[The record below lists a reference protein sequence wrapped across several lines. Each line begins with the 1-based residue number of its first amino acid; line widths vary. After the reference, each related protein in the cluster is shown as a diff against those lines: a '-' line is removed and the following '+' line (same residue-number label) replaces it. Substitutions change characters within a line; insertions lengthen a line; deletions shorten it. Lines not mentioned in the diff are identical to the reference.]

1 MNRIYKLK
9 FDKRRNELV
18 VVSEITTG
26 VGNAK
31 ATGCV
36 EGEKSPRRGV
46 RAMALSLLSGMMIMA
61 HPAMSANLPTGGQIV
76 AGSGSIQTPSGNQM
90 NIHQSSQ
97 NMVANWNSFDIGKG
111 NTVQFYQPDSSA
123 VALNRVVGGGESQ
136 IMGNLKANGQ
146 VFLVNPNGVL
156 FGKEASVSTSGFV
169 ASTRDIKND
178 DFMNRRYTF
187 SGGQKAGAE
196 IVNQGALTTNAG
208 GYIVLTADRVRNSGT
223 IRTPGGK
230 TVLAASERV
239 TLQLDNGGLMSVQVT
254 GDVVNALVENRGLV
268 SARDGQVYL
277 TALGR
282 DMLMNTVLNVSGV
295 VEAGGM
301 HRQDGNIVLDGGDSG
316 VVHLSGT
323 LQADNASG
331 QGGKVVV
338 QGKNILLDKGS
349 SITATGGQGGGE
361 VYVGGGWQGKDS
373 NIRNADKV
381 VMQDGARI
389 DVSATQQGN
398 GGTAVLW
405 SDSYTNFHGQ
415 ISAKGGETGGNGGQV
430 ETSSHGN
437 LQAFGTVSASAK
449 KGKAGN
455 WLLDSADITIVNGS
469 NDSNVS
475 KTETTQSPPHTQFA
489 PTAAGSAVSNTSI
502 NNRLNNGTS
511 VTIRTGHTTKD
522 GAQKG
527 NITVNAAINKSNGSD
542 ANLTLQ
548 AGGNITVNNSITS
561 TSGKLNV
568 NLSGANT
575 NNGSITI
582 SNNVNITT
590 SGGSITIGTANAS
603 NSVNISINNTTLNA
617 SNGNIQLTGTGTG
630 NDSGILFNGC
640 NTLTASNI
648 TLTGSS
654 TSGNAINLT
663 GTATLNATNNI
674 TLTGSST
681 SGNAINL
688 KGNNTLTASNITLTG
703 ESTSGNAINL
713 TDTTGTTT
721 LNATNNITM
730 QGTRVQIKHSNITA
744 GNFALNAT
752 VAGSEISNTTLTATN
767 NINLTAKTNSAS
779 SGVYLKDAR
788 ITSTNG
794 NITANG
800 TATANGKATHLD
812 NNVTLNASNGSIKLT
827 GNGHG
832 HGSASGILFA
842 GNNRLTASNIA
853 LTGNSTSGNAINLT
867 GTATLNATNDI
878 TLTGSS
884 TSGNAINL
892 TGTATLNATNNI
904 TLTGSSTSG
913 NAINLKGNNTLTASN
928 ITLTGESTSGN
939 AINLTDTT
947 GTTTLNATNNITMQG
962 TRVQIKHSNITAGN
976 FALNAT
982 VAGSEISNTTL
993 TATNNINL
1001 TAKTNSASSGVY
1013 LKDARITSTN
1023 GNITAN
1029 GTATANGKATHL
1041 DNNVTLNASN
1051 GRIKLTGNGYGHG
1064 SASGILFAGN
1074 NRLTASNIALTGNST
1089 SGNAINLTDTATL
1102 TASNITL
1109 TGSSTSGNAINLTGT
1124 ATLNATNNIT
1134 LTGSSTS
1141 GNAINLKGNNTLTAS
1156 NITLTGE
1163 STSGNA
1169 INLTDT
1175 TGTTT
1180 LNATNN
1186 ITMQGTRVQI
1196 KHSNITAGN
1205 FALNATVAGSEIS
1218 NTTLTATNN
1227 INLTAKTNS
1236 ASSGVYLKD
1245 ARITSTNG
1253 SITAN
1258 GTATANGKATHLDG
1272 NVTLNASNGRIKLTG
1287 NGYGHGSASGILFAG
1302 NNRLTASNIA
1312 LTGNSTSGNAINL
1325 TDTATLTA
1333 SNITLTGSSTS
1344 GNAINLTGTATL
1356 NATNNITL
1364 TGSST
1369 SGNAINLKGNNTLT
1383 ASNITLTGEST
1394 SGNAINL
1401 TDTTGTTTL
1410 NATNNITMQ
1419 GTRVQIKHSNIT
1431 AGNFA
1436 LNATV
1441 AGSEISNTTLTATNN
1456 INLTAKTN
1464 SASSGVYLKDARI
1477 TSTNGN
1483 ITANGTARAND
1494 NATYL
1499 DGNVTLNASNGS
1511 IKLTGIGNGST
1522 SGILFAGNNTLTAS
1536 NITLT
1541 GNSEVYW
1548 Q

>member
-31 ATGCV
+31 ATGSV

-90 NIHQSSQ
+90 NIHQNSQ

-111 NTVQFYQPDSSA
+111 NTVQFDQPSSSA

-156 FGKEASVSTSGFV
+156 FGEGASVSTSGFV

-187 SGGQKAGAE
+187 SGGQKAGAA
-196 IVNQGALTTNAG
+196 IVNQGELTTNAG
-208 GYIVLTADRVRNSGT
+208 GYIVLAADRVSNSGT

-230 TVLAASERV
+230 TVLAASERI

-282 DMLMNTVLNVSGV
+282 GMLMNTVLNVSGV
-295 VEAGGM
+295 VEASGM

-349 SITATGGQGGGE
+349 NITATGGQGGGE

-381 VMQDGARI
+381 VMQGGARI

-415 ISAKGGETGGNGGQV
+415 ISAKGGETGGNGGRV

-455 WLLDSADITIVNGS
+455 WLLDSADITIVNG
-469 NDSNVS
+469 SNVS

-511 VTIRTGHTTKD
+511 VTILTHRTRTGT
-522 GAQKG
+522 AQGG

-542 ANLTLQ
+542 VNLTLQ

-561 TSGKLNV
+561 TEGKLNV
-568 NLSGANT
+568 NLSGART
-575 NNGSITI
+575 SNGSITI
-582 SNNVNITT
+582 SNNANITT
-590 SGGSITIGTANAS
+590 NGGDITVGTTNTS
-603 NSVNISINNTTLNA
+603 NRVNISINNTTLNA

-630 NDSGILFNGC
+630 TGTDSGILFAGN
-640 NTLTASNI
+640 NRLTASNI
-648 TLTGSS
+648 ALTGNS

-688 KGNNTLTASNITLTG
+688 
-703 ESTSGNAINL
+703 
-713 TDTTGTTT
+713 TGTAT
-721 LNATNNITM
+721 LNATNNIT
-730 QGTRVQIKHSNITA
+730 
-744 GNFALNAT
+744 
-752 VAGSEISNTTLTATN
+752 
-767 NINLTAKTNSAS
+767 
-779 SGVYLKDAR
+779 
-788 ITSTNG
+788 
-794 NITANG
+794 
-800 TATANGKATHLD
+800 
-812 NNVTLNASNGSIKLT
+812 LT
-827 GNGHG
+827 G
-832 HGSASGILFA
+832 S
-842 GNNRLTASNIA
+842 
-853 LTGNSTSGNAINLT
+853 STSGNAINLT

-1001 TAKTNSASSGVY
+1001 A
-1013 LKDARITSTN
+1013 
-1023 GNITAN
+1023 
-1029 GTATANGKATHL
+1029 
-1041 DNNVTLNASN
+1041 
-1051 GRIKLTGNGYGHG
+1051 
-1064 SASGILFAGN
+1064 
-1074 NRLTASNIALTGNST
+1074 
-1089 SGNAINLTDTATL
+1089 
-1102 TASNITL
+1102 
-1109 TGSSTSGNAINLTGT
+1109 
-1124 ATLNATNNIT
+1124 
-1134 LTGSSTS
+1134 
-1141 GNAINLKGNNTLTAS
+1141 
-1156 NITLTGE
+1156 
-1163 STSGNA
+1163 
-1169 INLTDT
+1169 
-1175 TGTTT
+1175 
-1180 LNATNN
+1180 
-1186 ITMQGTRVQI
+1186 
-1196 KHSNITAGN
+1196 
-1205 FALNATVAGSEIS
+1205 
-1218 NTTLTATNN
+1218 
-1227 INLTAKTNS
+1227 AKTNS

-1258 GTATANGKATHLDG
+1258 GTA
-1272 NVTLNASNGRIKLTG
+1272 
-1287 NGYGHGSASGILFAG
+1287 
-1302 NNRLTASNIA
+1302 
-1312 LTGNSTSGNAINL
+1312 
-1325 TDTATLTA
+1325 
-1333 SNITLTGSSTS
+1333 
-1344 GNAINLTGTATL
+1344 
-1356 NATNNITL
+1356 
-1364 TGSST
+1364 
-1369 SGNAINLKGNNTLT
+1369 
-1383 ASNITLTGEST
+1383 
-1394 SGNAINL
+1394 
-1401 TDTTGTTTL
+1401 
-1410 NATNNITMQ
+1410 
-1419 GTRVQIKHSNIT
+1419 
-1431 AGNFA
+1431 
-1436 LNATV
+1436 
-1441 AGSEISNTTLTATNN
+1441 
-1456 INLTAKTN
+1456 
-1464 SASSGVYLKDARI
+1464 
-1477 TSTNGN
+1477 
-1483 ITANGTARAND
+1483 
-1494 NATYL
+1494 
-1499 DGNVTLNASNGS
+1499 
-1511 IKLTGIGNGST
+1511 
-1522 SGILFAGNNTLTAS
+1522 
-1536 NITLT
+1536 
-1541 GNSEVYW
+1541 
-1548 Q
+1548 

>member
-31 ATGCV
+31 ATGSV

-208 GYIVLTADRVRNSGT
+208 GYIVLTADRVSNSGT

-301 HRQDGNIVLDGGDSG
+301 RRQDGNIVLDGGDSG

-430 ETSSHGN
+430 ETSSQGN

-469 NDSNVS
+469 NDSNDS

-511 VTIRTGHTTKD
+511 VTILTSHTAKD

-542 ANLTLQ
+542 ASLTLQ

-561 TSGKLNV
+561 TEGKLNV
-568 NLSGANT
+568 NLSGART
-575 NNGSITI
+575 SNGSITI
-582 SNNVNITT
+582 SNNANITT
-590 SGGSITIGTANAS
+590 NGGDITVGTTNTS
-603 NSVNISINNTTLNA
+603 NRVNISINNTTLNA
-617 SNGNIQLTGTGTG
+617 SNGNIQLTGTGT
-630 NDSGILFNGC
+630 DSGILFNGC

-812 NNVTLNASNGSIKLT
+812 GNVTLNASNGRIKLT
-827 GNGHG
+827 GNG

-884 TSGNAINL
+884 T
-892 TGTATLNATNNI
+892 
-904 TLTGSSTSG
+904 
-913 NAINLKGNNTLTASN
+913 
-928 ITLTGESTSGN
+928 
-939 AINLTDTT
+939 
-947 GTTTLNATNNITMQG
+947 
-962 TRVQIKHSNITAGN
+962 
-976 FALNAT
+976 
-982 VAGSEISNTTL
+982 
-993 TATNNINL
+993 
-1001 TAKTNSASSGVY
+1001 
-1013 LKDARITSTN
+1013 
-1023 GNITAN
+1023 
-1029 GTATANGKATHL
+1029 
-1041 DNNVTLNASN
+1041 
-1051 GRIKLTGNGYGHG
+1051 
-1064 SASGILFAGN
+1064 
-1074 NRLTASNIALTGNST
+1074 
-1089 SGNAINLTDTATL
+1089 
-1102 TASNITL
+1102 
-1109 TGSSTSGNAINLTGT
+1109 
-1124 ATLNATNNIT
+1124 
-1134 LTGSSTS
+1134 
-1141 GNAINLKGNNTLTAS
+1141 
-1156 NITLTGE
+1156 
-1163 STSGNA
+1163 
-1169 INLTDT
+1169 
-1175 TGTTT
+1175 
-1180 LNATNN
+1180 
-1186 ITMQGTRVQI
+1186 
-1196 KHSNITAGN
+1196 
-1205 FALNATVAGSEIS
+1205 
-1218 NTTLTATNN
+1218 
-1227 INLTAKTNS
+1227 
-1236 ASSGVYLKD
+1236 
-1245 ARITSTNG
+1245 
-1253 SITAN
+1253 
-1258 GTATANGKATHLDG
+1258 
-1272 NVTLNASNGRIKLTG
+1272 
-1287 NGYGHGSASGILFAG
+1287 
-1302 NNRLTASNIA
+1302 
-1312 LTGNSTSGNAINL
+1312 
-1325 TDTATLTA
+1325 
-1333 SNITLTGSSTS
+1333 
-1344 GNAINLTGTATL
+1344 
-1356 NATNNITL
+1356 
-1364 TGSST
+1364 
-1369 SGNAINLKGNNTLT
+1369 
-1383 ASNITLTGEST
+1383 
-1394 SGNAINL
+1394 
-1401 TDTTGTTTL
+1401 
-1410 NATNNITMQ
+1410 
-1419 GTRVQIKHSNIT
+1419 
-1431 AGNFA
+1431 
-1436 LNATV
+1436 
-1441 AGSEISNTTLTATNN
+1441 
-1456 INLTAKTN
+1456 
-1464 SASSGVYLKDARI
+1464 
-1477 TSTNGN
+1477 
-1483 ITANGTARAND
+1483 
-1494 NATYL
+1494 
-1499 DGNVTLNASNGS
+1499 
-1511 IKLTGIGNGST
+1511 
-1522 SGILFAGNNTLTAS
+1522 
-1536 NITLT
+1536 
-1541 GNSEVYW
+1541 
-1548 Q
+1548 

>member
-31 ATGCV
+31 ATGSV

-146 VFLVNPNGVL
+146 VFLVNPSGVL
-156 FGKEASVSTSGFV
+156 FGKGASVSTSGFV

-187 SGGQKAGAE
+187 SGGQKAGAA

-208 GYIVLTADRVRNSGT
+208 GYIVLAADRVSNSGT

-239 TLQLDNGGLMSVQVT
+239 TLQLDNGGLMSAQVT

-415 ISAKGGETGGNGGQV
+415 ISAKSGETGGNGGQV

-617 SNGNIQLTGTGTG
+617 SNGNIQLTGTGT
-630 NDSGILFNGC
+630 DSGILFNGC

-648 TLTGSS
+648 TLTGS
-654 TSGNAINLT
+654 
-663 GTATLNATNNI
+663 
-674 TLTGSST
+674 
-681 SGNAINL
+681 
-688 KGNNTLTASNITLTG
+688 
-703 ESTSGNAINL
+703 
-713 TDTTGTTT
+713 
-721 LNATNNITM
+721 
-730 QGTRVQIKHSNITA
+730 
-744 GNFALNAT
+744 
-752 VAGSEISNTTLTATN
+752 
-767 NINLTAKTNSAS
+767 
-779 SGVYLKDAR
+779 
-788 ITSTNG
+788 
-794 NITANG
+794 
-800 TATANGKATHLD
+800 
-812 NNVTLNASNGSIKLT
+812 
-827 GNGHG
+827 
-832 HGSASGILFA
+832 
-842 GNNRLTASNIA
+842 
-853 LTGNSTSGNAINLT
+853 STSGNAINLT

-913 NAINLKGNNTLTASN
+913 NAINLKGNN
-928 ITLTGESTSGN
+928 
-939 AINLTDTT
+939 
-947 GTTTLNATNNITMQG
+947 
-962 TRVQIKHSNITAGN
+962 
-976 FALNAT
+976 
-982 VAGSEISNTTL
+982 
-993 TATNNINL
+993 
-1001 TAKTNSASSGVY
+1001 
-1013 LKDARITSTN
+1013 
-1023 GNITAN
+1023 
-1029 GTATANGKATHL
+1029 
-1041 DNNVTLNASN
+1041 
-1051 GRIKLTGNGYGHG
+1051 
-1064 SASGILFAGN
+1064 
-1074 NRLTASNIALTGNST
+1074 RLTAR
-1089 SGNAINLTDTATL
+1089 
-1102 TASNITL
+1102 
-1109 TGSSTSGNAINLTGT
+1109 
-1124 ATLNATNNIT
+1124 
-1134 LTGSSTS
+1134 
-1141 GNAINLKGNNTLTAS
+1141 

-1258 GTATANGKATHLDG
+1258 GTA
-1272 NVTLNASNGRIKLTG
+1272 
-1287 NGYGHGSASGILFAG
+1287 
-1302 NNRLTASNIA
+1302 
-1312 LTGNSTSGNAINL
+1312 
-1325 TDTATLTA
+1325 
-1333 SNITLTGSSTS
+1333 
-1344 GNAINLTGTATL
+1344 
-1356 NATNNITL
+1356 
-1364 TGSST
+1364 
-1369 SGNAINLKGNNTLT
+1369 
-1383 ASNITLTGEST
+1383 
-1394 SGNAINL
+1394 
-1401 TDTTGTTTL
+1401 
-1410 NATNNITMQ
+1410 
-1419 GTRVQIKHSNIT
+1419 
-1431 AGNFA
+1431 
-1436 LNATV
+1436 
-1441 AGSEISNTTLTATNN
+1441 
-1456 INLTAKTN
+1456 
-1464 SASSGVYLKDARI
+1464 
-1477 TSTNGN
+1477 
-1483 ITANGTARAND
+1483 RAND

>member
-26 VGNAK
+26 VSNAK
-31 ATGCV
+31 ATGSV

-90 NIHQSSQ
+90 NIHQNSQ

-111 NTVQFYQPDSSA
+111 NTVQFDQPSSSA

-156 FGKEASVSTSGFV
+156 FGEGASVSTSGFV

-187 SGGQKAGAE
+187 SGGQKAGAA
-196 IVNQGALTTNAG
+196 IVNQGELTTNAG
-208 GYIVLTADRVRNSGT
+208 GYIVLAADRVSNSGT

-230 TVLAASERV
+230 TVLAASERI

-282 DMLMNTVLNVSGV
+282 GMLMNTVLNVSGV
-295 VEAGGM
+295 VEASGM
-301 HRQDGNIVLDGGDSG
+301 HRQDGYIVLDGGDSG

-349 SITATGGQGGGE
+349 NITATGGQGGGE

-381 VMQDGARI
+381 VMQGGARI

-415 ISAKGGETGGNGGQV
+415 ISAKGGETGGNGGRV

-455 WLLDSADITIVNGS
+455 WLLDSADITIVNG
-469 NDSNVS
+469 SNVS

-511 VTIRTGHTTKD
+511 VTILTHRTRTGT
-522 GAQKG
+522 AQGG

-542 ANLTLQ
+542 VNLTLQ
-548 AGGNITVNNSITS
+548 AGGNITVNSSITS
-561 TSGKLNV
+561 TNGKLNV
-568 NLSGANT
+568 NLSGART
-575 NNGSITI
+575 SNGSITI
-582 SNNVNITT
+582 SNNANITT
-590 SGGSITIGTANAS
+590 NGGDITVGTTNTS

-630 NDSGILFNGC
+630 TDSGILLNGC

-674 TLTGSST
+674 TLIGSST

-752 VAGSEISNTTLTATN
+752 VAGSEISNTTLTTTN

-812 NNVTLNASNGSIKLT
+812 GNVTLNASNGSIKLT
-827 GNGHG
+827 GNGR
-832 HGSASGILFA
+832 GSASGILFA
-842 GNNRLTASNIA
+842 GNNTLTASNIA
-853 LTGNSTSGNAINLT
+853 
-867 GTATLNATNDI
+867 
-878 TLTGSS
+878 LTGSS

-904 TLTGSSTSG
+904 TLIGSSTSGNAINLTGTATLNATNDITLIGSSTSGNAINLTGTATLNATNNITLIGSSTSG

-993 TATNNINL
+993 TTTNNINL

-1041 DNNVTLNASN
+1041 D
-1051 GRIKLTGNGYGHG
+1051 
-1064 SASGILFAGN
+1064 
-1074 NRLTASNIALTGNST
+1074 
-1089 SGNAINLTDTATL
+1089 
-1102 TASNITL
+1102 
-1109 TGSSTSGNAINLTGT
+1109 
-1124 ATLNATNNIT
+1124 
-1134 LTGSSTS
+1134 
-1141 GNAINLKGNNTLTAS
+1141 
-1156 NITLTGE
+1156 
-1163 STSGNA
+1163 
-1169 INLTDT
+1169 
-1175 TGTTT
+1175 
-1180 LNATNN
+1180 
-1186 ITMQGTRVQI
+1186 
-1196 KHSNITAGN
+1196 
-1205 FALNATVAGSEIS
+1205 
-1218 NTTLTATNN
+1218 
-1227 INLTAKTNS
+1227 
-1236 ASSGVYLKD
+1236 
-1245 ARITSTNG
+1245 
-1253 SITAN
+1253 
-1258 GTATANGKATHLDG
+1258 
-1272 NVTLNASNGRIKLTG
+1272 
-1287 NGYGHGSASGILFAG
+1287 
-1302 NNRLTASNIA
+1302 
-1312 LTGNSTSGNAINL
+1312 
-1325 TDTATLTA
+1325 
-1333 SNITLTGSSTS
+1333 
-1344 GNAINLTGTATL
+1344 
-1356 NATNNITL
+1356 
-1364 TGSST
+1364 
-1369 SGNAINLKGNNTLT
+1369 
-1383 ASNITLTGEST
+1383 
-1394 SGNAINL
+1394 
-1401 TDTTGTTTL
+1401 
-1410 NATNNITMQ
+1410 
-1419 GTRVQIKHSNIT
+1419 
-1431 AGNFA
+1431 
-1436 LNATV
+1436 
-1441 AGSEISNTTLTATNN
+1441 
-1456 INLTAKTN
+1456 
-1464 SASSGVYLKDARI
+1464 
-1477 TSTNGN
+1477 
-1483 ITANGTARAND
+1483 
-1494 NATYL
+1494 
-1499 DGNVTLNASNGS
+1499 GNVTLNASNGS
-1511 IKLTGIGNGST
+1511 IKLTGNG
-1522 SGILFAGNNTLTAS
+1522 
-1536 NITLT
+1536 
-1541 GNSEVYW
+1541 
-1548 Q
+1548 

>member
-31 ATGCV
+31 ATGSV

-90 NIHQSSQ
+90 NIHQNSQ

-111 NTVQFYQPDSSA
+111 NTVQFYQPSSSA

-156 FGKEASVSTSGFV
+156 FGKGASVSTSGFV

-187 SGGQKAGAE
+187 SGGQKAGAA

-208 GYIVLTADRVRNSGT
+208 GYIVLAADRVSNSGT

-239 TLQLDNGGLMSVQVT
+239 TLQLDNGGLMSAQVT

-295 VEAGGM
+295 VEASGM

-316 VVHLSGT
+316 VVHLSST

-511 VTIRTGHTTKD
+511 VTILASHTAKD

-561 TSGKLNV
+561 TEGKLNV
-568 NLSGANT
+568 NLSGART
-575 NNGSITI
+575 SNGSITI
-582 SNNVNITT
+582 SNNANITT
-590 SGGSITIGTANAS
+590 NGGDITVGTTNTS
-603 NSVNISINNTTLNA
+603 NRVNISINNTTLNA
-617 SNGNIQLTGTGTG
+617 SNGNIQLTGTGT
-630 NDSGILFNGC
+630 DSGILFAGN
-640 NTLTASNI
+640 NRLTASNIALTGNSTSGNAINLTGTATLNATNDI

-674 TLTGSST
+674 TLTGSSTSGNAINLTGTATLNATNDITLTGSSTSGNAINLTGTATLNATNNITLTGGST

-767 NINLTAKTNSAS
+767 NINLA
-779 SGVYLKDAR
+779 
-788 ITSTNG
+788 
-794 NITANG
+794 
-800 TATANGKATHLD
+800 
-812 NNVTLNASNGSIKLT
+812 
-827 GNGHG
+827 
-832 HGSASGILFA
+832 
-842 GNNRLTASNIA
+842 
-853 LTGNSTSGNAINLT
+853 
-867 GTATLNATNDI
+867 
-878 TLTGSS
+878 
-884 TSGNAINL
+884 
-892 TGTATLNATNNI
+892 
-904 TLTGSSTSG
+904 
-913 NAINLKGNNTLTASN
+913 
-928 ITLTGESTSGN
+928 
-939 AINLTDTT
+939 
-947 GTTTLNATNNITMQG
+947 
-962 TRVQIKHSNITAGN
+962 
-976 FALNAT
+976 
-982 VAGSEISNTTL
+982 
-993 TATNNINL
+993 
-1001 TAKTNSASSGVY
+1001 
-1013 LKDARITSTN
+1013 
-1023 GNITAN
+1023 
-1029 GTATANGKATHL
+1029 
-1041 DNNVTLNASN
+1041 
-1051 GRIKLTGNGYGHG
+1051 
-1064 SASGILFAGN
+1064 
-1074 NRLTASNIALTGNST
+1074 
-1089 SGNAINLTDTATL
+1089 
-1102 TASNITL
+1102 
-1109 TGSSTSGNAINLTGT
+1109 
-1124 ATLNATNNIT
+1124 
-1134 LTGSSTS
+1134 
-1141 GNAINLKGNNTLTAS
+1141 
-1156 NITLTGE
+1156 
-1163 STSGNA
+1163 
-1169 INLTDT
+1169 
-1175 TGTTT
+1175 
-1180 LNATNN
+1180 
-1186 ITMQGTRVQI
+1186 
-1196 KHSNITAGN
+1196 
-1205 FALNATVAGSEIS
+1205 
-1218 NTTLTATNN
+1218 
-1227 INLTAKTNS
+1227 AKTNS

-1287 NGYGHGSASGILFAG
+1287 NGHGSASGILFAG
-1302 NNRLTASNIA
+1302 NN
-1312 LTGNSTSGNAINL
+1312 
-1325 TDTATLTA
+1325 
-1333 SNITLTGSSTS
+1333 
-1344 GNAINLTGTATL
+1344 
-1356 NATNNITL
+1356 
-1364 TGSST
+1364 
-1369 SGNAINLKGNNTLT
+1369 
-1383 ASNITLTGEST
+1383 
-1394 SGNAINL
+1394 
-1401 TDTTGTTTL
+1401 
-1410 NATNNITMQ
+1410 
-1419 GTRVQIKHSNIT
+1419 
-1431 AGNFA
+1431 
-1436 LNATV
+1436 
-1441 AGSEISNTTLTATNN
+1441 
-1456 INLTAKTN
+1456 
-1464 SASSGVYLKDARI
+1464 
-1477 TSTNGN
+1477 
-1483 ITANGTARAND
+1483 
-1494 NATYL
+1494 
-1499 DGNVTLNASNGS
+1499 
-1511 IKLTGIGNGST
+1511 
-1522 SGILFAGNNTLTAS
+1522 
-1536 NITLT
+1536 
-1541 GNSEVYW
+1541 
-1548 Q
+1548 

>member
-31 ATGCV
+31 ATGSV
-36 EGEKSPRRGV
+36 EDEKSPRRGV
-46 RAMALSLLSGMMIMA
+46 RAMALSLLAGMMIMA

-208 GYIVLTADRVRNSGT
+208 GYIVLTADRVSNSGT

-469 NDSNVS
+469 NDSNDS

-511 VTIRTGHTTKD
+511 VTILTSHTAKD

-561 TSGKLNV
+561 TEGKLNV
-568 NLSGANT
+568 NLSGART
-575 NNGSITI
+575 SNGSITI
-582 SNNVNITT
+582 SNNANITT
-590 SGGSITIGTANAS
+590 NGGDITVGTTNTS
-603 NSVNISINNTTLNA
+603 NRVNISINNTTLNA

-630 NDSGILFNGC
+630 TDSGILFNGC

-703 ESTSGNAINL
+703 ESTGGNAINLKGNNTLTASNITLTGESTGGNAINL

-767 NINLTAKTNSAS
+767 NINLA
-779 SGVYLKDAR
+779 
-788 ITSTNG
+788 
-794 NITANG
+794 
-800 TATANGKATHLD
+800 
-812 NNVTLNASNGSIKLT
+812 
-827 GNGHG
+827 
-832 HGSASGILFA
+832 
-842 GNNRLTASNIA
+842 
-853 LTGNSTSGNAINLT
+853 
-867 GTATLNATNDI
+867 
-878 TLTGSS
+878 
-884 TSGNAINL
+884 
-892 TGTATLNATNNI
+892 
-904 TLTGSSTSG
+904 
-913 NAINLKGNNTLTASN
+913 
-928 ITLTGESTSGN
+928 
-939 AINLTDTT
+939 
-947 GTTTLNATNNITMQG
+947 
-962 TRVQIKHSNITAGN
+962 
-976 FALNAT
+976 
-982 VAGSEISNTTL
+982 
-993 TATNNINL
+993 
-1001 TAKTNSASSGVY
+1001 
-1013 LKDARITSTN
+1013 
-1023 GNITAN
+1023 
-1029 GTATANGKATHL
+1029 
-1041 DNNVTLNASN
+1041 
-1051 GRIKLTGNGYGHG
+1051 
-1064 SASGILFAGN
+1064 
-1074 NRLTASNIALTGNST
+1074 
-1089 SGNAINLTDTATL
+1089 
-1102 TASNITL
+1102 
-1109 TGSSTSGNAINLTGT
+1109 
-1124 ATLNATNNIT
+1124 
-1134 LTGSSTS
+1134 
-1141 GNAINLKGNNTLTAS
+1141 
-1156 NITLTGE
+1156 
-1163 STSGNA
+1163 
-1169 INLTDT
+1169 
-1175 TGTTT
+1175 
-1180 LNATNN
+1180 
-1186 ITMQGTRVQI
+1186 
-1196 KHSNITAGN
+1196 
-1205 FALNATVAGSEIS
+1205 
-1218 NTTLTATNN
+1218 
-1227 INLTAKTNS
+1227 
-1236 ASSGVYLKD
+1236 
-1245 ARITSTNG
+1245 
-1253 SITAN
+1253 
-1258 GTATANGKATHLDG
+1258 
-1272 NVTLNASNGRIKLTG
+1272 
-1287 NGYGHGSASGILFAG
+1287 
-1302 NNRLTASNIA
+1302 
-1312 LTGNSTSGNAINL
+1312 
-1325 TDTATLTA
+1325 
-1333 SNITLTGSSTS
+1333 
-1344 GNAINLTGTATL
+1344 
-1356 NATNNITL
+1356 
-1364 TGSST
+1364 
-1369 SGNAINLKGNNTLT
+1369 
-1383 ASNITLTGEST
+1383 
-1394 SGNAINL
+1394 
-1401 TDTTGTTTL
+1401 
-1410 NATNNITMQ
+1410 
-1419 GTRVQIKHSNIT
+1419 
-1431 AGNFA
+1431 
-1436 LNATV
+1436 
-1441 AGSEISNTTLTATNN
+1441 
-1456 INLTAKTN
+1456 
-1464 SASSGVYLKDARI
+1464 
-1477 TSTNGN
+1477 
-1483 ITANGTARAND
+1483 
-1494 NATYL
+1494 
-1499 DGNVTLNASNGS
+1499 
-1511 IKLTGIGNGST
+1511 
-1522 SGILFAGNNTLTAS
+1522 
-1536 NITLT
+1536 
-1541 GNSEVYW
+1541 
-1548 Q
+1548 